1 MQEFLESLS
10 DYLTDSSQA
19 VTLILQLFPSG
30 LSIVAYV
37 FQGLYLTSLCRASGR
52 GGVWMAWVPF
62 ANLYL
67 LGLMADIYTDTYFPA
82 GIPGEPEDASPSAL
96 RRRMLGFSIVS
107 RTSGSVAVMS
117 LWVCIATGFV
127 GFLMVLFSFGEAAKD
142 PDTERLLQV
151 FEVSL
156 PIFLAA
162 AAIWVVFEILYLVV
176 FCKSHYRVCAL
187 VGVSM
192 PALWTVLGIV
202 VPLAPAIFLFIRT
215 RNRAVLAKRF
225 LPYREEPAPADSDTD
240 SETPP
245 PSQPPIPELYQL

>member
-19 VTLILQLFPSG
+19 VTLILQFFPSA

-37 FQGLYLTSLCRASGR
+37 FQGLYLTALCRASGR

-82 GIPGEPEDASPSAL
+82 GIPGEPEDASPSTL

-107 RTSGSVAVMS
+107 NVSGAVAGMAFFVSV
-117 LWVCIATGFV
+117 ATGFV

-142 PDTERLLQV
+142 PDTEQLLEV
-151 FEVSL
+151 FEVSFPVL
-156 PIFLAA
+156 LIAG
-162 AAIWVVFEILYLVV
+162 AIWVVFEILYLVV

-187 VGVSM
+187 VGVPM
-192 PALWTVLGIV
+192 PVLWTLLGIV

-215 RNRAVLAKRF
+215 RNRAALAERF
-225 LPYREEPAPADSDTD
+225 RPYREEPAPADSDTD
-240 SETPP
+240 GAAPP
-245 PSQPPIPELYQL
+245 PAEPPFPELYSL

>member
-19 VTLILQLFPSG
+19 ATLILRLFPSA

-37 FQGLYLTSLCRASGR
+37 FQGLYLTSLCRAAGR

-67 LGLMADIYTDTYFPA
+67 WGLMADIYTDTYFPT
-82 GIPGEPEDASPSAL
+82 GIPGEPEDASPSTL

-107 RTSGSVAVMS
+107 QTSGSVAVMS

-127 GFLMVLFSFGEAAKD
+127 GFRMLLFSFGEAAND
-142 PDTERLLQV
+142 PDTEQLLEV
-151 FEVSL
+151 FEVSVPVL
-156 PIFLAA
+156 LIAGA
-162 AAIWVVFEILYLVV
+162 VWVVFEILYLVA

-187 VGVSM
+187 VGAPM
-192 PALWTVLGIV
+192 PVLWTLLGIV
-202 VPLAPAIFLFIRT
+202 VPLAPAIFLFVRT
-215 RNRAVLAKRF
+215 RNRAALADRF
-225 LPYREEPAPADSDTD
+225 HPYFGEPAPEDSAADGDA
-240 SETPP
+240 PP
-245 PSQPPIPELYQL
+245 PSEPPMPELYQL